1 MVGNA
6 AVGFELRTE
15 CRFPGAERV
24 GHPQRFVNLAN
35 LFIVV
40 ESVILLC
47 HFNFML
53 LQPVMQKHAETKSKA
68 ARASEITLT
77 FFSFGEI
84 NLSNR

>member
-6 AVGFELRTE
+6 AVGFKPRTE

-40 ESVILLC
+40 ESVILFC

-53 LQPVMQKHAETKSKA
+53 FA
-68 ARASEITLT
+68 ARNAKTCRNKKQS
-77 FFSFGEI
+77 SKGE
-84 NLSNR
+84 